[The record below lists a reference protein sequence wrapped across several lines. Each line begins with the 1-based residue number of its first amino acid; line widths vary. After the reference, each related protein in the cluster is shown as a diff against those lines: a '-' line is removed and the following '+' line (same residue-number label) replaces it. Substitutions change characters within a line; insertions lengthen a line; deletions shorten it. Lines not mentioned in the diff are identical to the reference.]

1 MTLLYTI
8 NKKKN
13 VFLGSSF
20 FYNLRKNSSRAKMSI
35 EPLPQPVTPGGFRF
49 RSGLAAP
56 GKYRFHHHPGPQ
68 DAGCHLHGQI
78 GGLCLQSQVHGL
90 IIHDA
95 EK

>member
-1 MTLLYTI
+1 MTLLYTM

-20 FYNLRKNSSRAKMSI
+20 FYHLRKNSPRTKMSI
-35 EPLPQPVTPGGFRF
+35 EPLPQTVIPGGYRF
-49 RSGLAAP
+49 HSGLAAP

-68 DAGCHLHGQI
+68 NDGCHLHGQI
-78 GGLCLQSQVHGL
+78 GGLCLQSHVHGL